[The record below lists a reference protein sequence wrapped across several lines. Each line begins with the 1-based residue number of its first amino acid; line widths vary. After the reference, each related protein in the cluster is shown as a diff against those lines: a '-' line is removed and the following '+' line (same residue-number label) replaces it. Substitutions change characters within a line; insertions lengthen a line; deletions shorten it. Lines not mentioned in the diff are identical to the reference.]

1 MIKIII
7 PLAIILLCG
16 LVSKAESY
24 RLPTNL
30 RPQRYK
36 LEILTHLSD
45 KDGYKFYG
53 KEWIRVSL
61 KINQFINFCCLFTFH
76 YSGDL

>member
-16 LVSKAESY
+16 LVSKTESY

-61 KINQFINFCCLFTFH
+61 TNQFCDFFIQIFFSF
-76 YSGDL
+76 